1 MAAPFLCA
9 FVVGAALLALWIDV
23 RFPKLAPES
32 FSRRMVAAG
41 CAMLVLG
48 AVPVFGGSATAVY
61 ATLFAIVLPIM
72 VSSLLAAVWLLR
84 AVRDAQPS

>member
-9 FVVGAALLALWIDV
+9 FVVGAGFLALWIDM
-23 RFPKLAPES
+23 RFPKLAPQS

-41 CAMLVLG
+41 CALLVLG
-48 AVPVFGGSATAVY
+48 AVPVFGGSPAAVY
-61 ATLFAIVLPIM
+61 TTLFAIVLPIL
-72 VSSLLAAVWLLR
+72 VSSLLAAAWLLR